1 MLEWSIPEAED
12 EDWINSCIAV
22 SGTMASDASF
32 ANIYLL
38 RNKYSTK
45 ISRYKDFIIRKY
57 SGKGARCGYTFPLGK
72 GDVAKALA
80 EIEKDAKECGER
92 LQFAFVTEE
101 QKEVLE
107 NAMPARFCYSSDA
120 GDSDYIYLR
129 SELASL
135 SGKAFHKKKNHF
147 SKFVRTYP
155 DYKYYEI
162 GACNIYDAQKVA
174 DAWYYEHLQDEDA
187 SQLAEYKAIKEALE
201 NFEELGLIG
210 GIIYV
215 NDSPCAMTIASKI
228 NENTVDVH
236 FEKAVGEYALN
247 GGYAAI
253 NKLFSEKLD
262 GVTWLN
268 REEDIGIEGLRKAK
282 LSYRPKI
289 MLKNTVQLKNKAFKR
304 SKIVKIIRTQA
315 EGRILCYQ
323 KF

>member
-72 GDVAKALA
+72 GDVAKAFA

-174 DAWYYEHLQDEDA
+174 DAWYYEHLHDEDA

-228 NENTVDVH
+228 NENTVDFH

-289 MLKNTVQLKNKAFKR
+289 MLKKYSAVEK
-304 SKIVKIIRTQA
+304 
-315 EGRILCYQ
+315 
-323 KF
+323 

>member
-80 EIEKDAKECGER
+80 EIEKDAKEGGER

-289 MLKNTVQLKNKAFKR
+289 MLKKYSAVEK
-304 SKIVKIIRTQA
+304 
-315 EGRILCYQ
+315 
-323 KF
+323 

>member
-45 ISRYKDFIIRKY
+45 ISRYKDFIIGKY

-187 SQLAEYKAIKEALE
+187 SQLAEYKAIKEALD

-289 MLKNTVQLKNKAFKR
+289 MLKKYSAVEK
-304 SKIVKIIRTQA
+304 
-315 EGRILCYQ
+315 
-323 KF
+323 

>member
-72 GDVAKALA
+72 GDVTKALA

-236 FEKAVGEYALN
+236 FEKAVGDYALN

-289 MLKNTVQLKNKAFKR
+289 MLKKYSAVEK
-304 SKIVKIIRTQA
+304 
-315 EGRILCYQ
+315 
-323 KF
+323 

>member
-215 NDSPCAMTIASKI
+215 NDSPCSMTIASKI

-289 MLKNTVQLKNKAFKR
+289 MLKKYSAVEK
-304 SKIVKIIRTQA
+304 
-315 EGRILCYQ
+315 
-323 KF
+323 

>member
-101 QKEVLE
+101 QKEVIE

-174 DAWYYEHLQDEDA
+174 DAWYYEHLRDEDA
-187 SQLAEYKAIKEALE
+187 SQLAEYKAIKEALD

-289 MLKNTVQLKNKAFKR
+289 MLKKYSAVEK
-304 SKIVKIIRTQA
+304 
-315 EGRILCYQ
+315 
-323 KF
+323 

>member
-12 EDWINSCIAV
+12 EDWINRCIAV

-107 NAMPARFCYSSDA
+107 NVMPARFCYSSDA

-289 MLKNTVQLKNKAFKR
+289 MLKKYSAVEK
-304 SKIVKIIRTQA
+304 
-315 EGRILCYQ
+315 
-323 KF
+323 

>member
-72 GDVAKALA
+72 GDVAKVLA

-92 LQFAFVTEE
+92 LQFAFITEE

-289 MLKNTVQLKNKAFKR
+289 MLKKYSAVEK
-304 SKIVKIIRTQA
+304 
-315 EGRILCYQ
+315 
-323 KF
+323 

>member
-187 SQLAEYKAIKEALE
+187 SQLAEYKAIKEALD

-228 NENTVDVH
+228 NENTVDVN

-289 MLKNTVQLKNKAFKR
+289 MLKKYSAVEK
-304 SKIVKIIRTQA
+304 
-315 EGRILCYQ
+315 
-323 KF
+323 

>member
-1 MLEWSIPEAED
+1 MLELSIPEAED

-253 NKLFSEKLD
+253 NKLFSEKLG

-289 MLKNTVQLKNKAFKR
+289 MLKKYSAVEK
-304 SKIVKIIRTQA
+304 
-315 EGRILCYQ
+315 
-323 KF
+323 

>member
-1 MLEWSIPEAED
+1 MLEWFIPEAED

-72 GDVAKALA
+72 GDIAKALA

-92 LQFAFVTEE
+92 LQFAFITEE

-187 SQLAEYKAIKEALE
+187 SQLAEYKAIKEALD

-289 MLKNTVQLKNKAFKR
+289 MLKKYSAVEK
-304 SKIVKIIRTQA
+304 
-315 EGRILCYQ
+315 
-323 KF
+323 

>member
-72 GDVAKALA
+72 GDVTKALA

-129 SELASL
+129 SEPASL

-289 MLKNTVQLKNKAFKR
+289 MLKKYSAVEK
-304 SKIVKIIRTQA
+304 
-315 EGRILCYQ
+315 
-323 KF
+323 

>member
-72 GDVAKALA
+72 GDIAKALA
-80 EIEKDAKECGER
+80 EIEKDAKECGEC
-92 LQFAFVTEE
+92 LQFAFITEE

-174 DAWYYEHLQDEDA
+174 DAWYYERLQDEDA

-289 MLKNTVQLKNKAFKR
+289 MLKKYSAVEK
-304 SKIVKIIRTQA
+304 
-315 EGRILCYQ
+315 
-323 KF
+323 

>member
-129 SELASL
+129 SELALL

-289 MLKNTVQLKNKAFKR
+289 MLKKYSAVEK
-304 SKIVKIIRTQA
+304 
-315 EGRILCYQ
+315 
-323 KF
+323 

>member
-187 SQLAEYKAIKEALE
+187 SQLAEYKAIKEALD

-282 LSYRPKI
+282 LSYSAVEK
-289 MLKNTVQLKNKAFKR
+289 
-304 SKIVKIIRTQA
+304 
-315 EGRILCYQ
+315 
-323 KF
+323 

>member
-72 GDVAKALA
+72 GDVTKALA

-107 NAMPARFCYSSDA
+107 NTMPARFCYSSDA

-187 SQLAEYKAIKEALE
+187 SQLAECKAIKEALE

-236 FEKAVGEYALN
+236 FEKAVGDYALN

-289 MLKNTVQLKNKAFKR
+289 MLKKYSAVEK
-304 SKIVKIIRTQA
+304 
-315 EGRILCYQ
+315 
-323 KF
+323 

>member
-187 SQLAEYKAIKEALE
+187 SQLAEYKAIKKALE

-289 MLKNTVQLKNKAFKR
+289 MLKKYSAVEK
-304 SKIVKIIRTQA
+304 
-315 EGRILCYQ
+315 
-323 KF
+323 

>member
-174 DAWYYEHLQDEDA
+174 DAWYYEHLQDDDA
-187 SQLAEYKAIKEALE
+187 SQLAEYKAIKEALD

-289 MLKNTVQLKNKAFKR
+289 MLKKYSAVEK
-304 SKIVKIIRTQA
+304 
-315 EGRILCYQ
+315 
-323 KF
+323 

>member
-45 ISRYKDFIIRKY
+45 ISRYKDFIISKY

-187 SQLAEYKAIKEALE
+187 SQLAEYKAIKEALD

-289 MLKNTVQLKNKAFKR
+289 MLKKYSAVEK
-304 SKIVKIIRTQA
+304 
-315 EGRILCYQ
+315 
-323 KF
+323 

>member
-187 SQLAEYKAIKEALE
+187 SQLAEYKAIKEALD

-289 MLKNTVQLKNKAFKR
+289 MLKKYRAVEK
-304 SKIVKIIRTQA
+304 
-315 EGRILCYQ
+315 
-323 KF
+323 

>member
-92 LQFAFVTEE
+92 LQFSFVTEE
-101 QKEVLE
+101 KKEVLE

-187 SQLAEYKAIKEALE
+187 SQLAEYKAIKEALD

-289 MLKNTVQLKNKAFKR
+289 MLKKYSAVEK
-304 SKIVKIIRTQA
+304 
-315 EGRILCYQ
+315 
-323 KF
+323 

>member
-12 EDWINSCIAV
+12 EDWINRCIAV

-72 GDVAKALA
+72 GDVTKALA

-289 MLKNTVQLKNKAFKR
+289 MLKKYSAVEK
-304 SKIVKIIRTQA
+304 
-315 EGRILCYQ
+315 
-323 KF
+323 

>member
-72 GDVAKALA
+72 GDVTKALA

-174 DAWYYEHLQDEDA
+174 DAWHYEHLQDEDA

-253 NKLFSEKLD
+253 NKLFSEKLG

-289 MLKNTVQLKNKAFKR
+289 MLKKYSAVEK
-304 SKIVKIIRTQA
+304 
-315 EGRILCYQ
+315 
-323 KF
+323 

>member
-57 SGKGARCGYTFPLGK
+57 YGKGARCGYTFPLGK

-174 DAWYYEHLQDEDA
+174 DAWYYEHLHDEDA

-289 MLKNTVQLKNKAFKR
+289 MLKKYSAVEK
-304 SKIVKIIRTQA
+304 
-315 EGRILCYQ
+315 
-323 KF
+323 

>member
-72 GDVAKALA
+72 GDVTKALA

-147 SKFVRTYP
+147 LKFVRTYP

-174 DAWYYEHLQDEDA
+174 EAWYYEHLQDEDA

-289 MLKNTVQLKNKAFKR
+289 MLKKYSAVEK
-304 SKIVKIIRTQA
+304 
-315 EGRILCYQ
+315 
-323 KF
+323 

>member
-135 SGKAFHKKKNHF
+135 LGKAFHKKKNHF

-174 DAWYYEHLQDEDA
+174 DAWYYEHLHDEDA

-289 MLKNTVQLKNKAFKR
+289 MLKKYSAVEK
-304 SKIVKIIRTQA
+304 
-315 EGRILCYQ
+315 
-323 KF
+323 

>member
-92 LQFAFVTEE
+92 LQFAFITEE

-174 DAWYYEHLQDEDA
+174 DAWYYEHPQDEDA

-289 MLKNTVQLKNKAFKR
+289 MLKKYSAVEK
-304 SKIVKIIRTQA
+304 
-315 EGRILCYQ
+315 
-323 KF
+323 

>member
-1 MLEWSIPEAED
+1 MLEWFIPEAED

-45 ISRYKDFIIRKY
+45 ISRYKDFVIRKY

-147 SKFVRTYP
+147 SKFVRRYP

-247 GGYAAI
+247 GGYAAV

-289 MLKNTVQLKNKAFKR
+289 MLKKYSAVEK
-304 SKIVKIIRTQA
+304 
-315 EGRILCYQ
+315 
-323 KF
+323 

>member
-72 GDVAKALA
+72 GDIAKALA
-80 EIEKDAKECGER
+80 EIEKDAKECGEC
-92 LQFAFVTEE
+92 LQFAFITEE

-174 DAWYYEHLQDEDA
+174 DAWYYEHLQDDDA

-289 MLKNTVQLKNKAFKR
+289 MLKKYSAVEK
-304 SKIVKIIRTQA
+304 
-315 EGRILCYQ
+315 
-323 KF
+323 

>member
-282 LSYRPKI
+282 LSYMPKI
-289 MLKNTVQLKNKAFKR
+289 MLKKYSAVEK
-304 SKIVKIIRTQA
+304 
-315 EGRILCYQ
+315 
-323 KF
+323 

>member
-228 NENTVDVH
+228 YENTVDVH

-289 MLKNTVQLKNKAFKR
+289 MLKKYSAVEK
-304 SKIVKIIRTQA
+304 
-315 EGRILCYQ
+315 
-323 KF
+323 

>member
-72 GDVAKALA
+72 GDIAKALA
-80 EIEKDAKECGER
+80 EIEKDAKECGEC
-92 LQFAFVTEE
+92 LQFAFITEE

-187 SQLAEYKAIKEALE
+187 SQLAEYKAIKEGLE

-289 MLKNTVQLKNKAFKR
+289 MLKKYSAVEK
-304 SKIVKIIRTQA
+304 
-315 EGRILCYQ
+315 
-323 KF
+323 

>member
-201 NFEELGLIG
+201 SFEELGLIG

-289 MLKNTVQLKNKAFKR
+289 MLKKYSAVEK
-304 SKIVKIIRTQA
+304 
-315 EGRILCYQ
+315 
-323 KF
+323 

>member
-72 GDVAKALA
+72 GDVAMALA

-187 SQLAEYKAIKEALE
+187 SQLAEYKAIKEALD

-289 MLKNTVQLKNKAFKR
+289 MLKKYSAVEK
-304 SKIVKIIRTQA
+304 
-315 EGRILCYQ
+315 
-323 KF
+323 

>member
-72 GDVAKALA
+72 GDVAKVLA

-187 SQLAEYKAIKEALE
+187 SQLAEYKAIKEALD

-289 MLKNTVQLKNKAFKR
+289 MLKKYSAVEK
-304 SKIVKIIRTQA
+304 
-315 EGRILCYQ
+315 
-323 KF
+323 

>member
-72 GDVAKALA
+72 GDIAKALA
-80 EIEKDAKECGER
+80 EIEKDAKECGEC
-92 LQFAFVTEE
+92 LQFAFITEE

-120 GDSDYIYLR
+120 GDRDYIYLR

-289 MLKNTVQLKNKAFKR
+289 MLKKYSAVEK
-304 SKIVKIIRTQA
+304 
-315 EGRILCYQ
+315 
-323 KF
+323 

>member
-1 MLEWSIPEAED
+1 MLEWFIPEAED

-45 ISRYKDFIIRKY
+45 ISRYKDFVIRKY

-247 GGYAAI
+247 GGYAAV

-289 MLKNTVQLKNKAFKR
+289 MLKKYSAVEK
-304 SKIVKIIRTQA
+304 
-315 EGRILCYQ
+315 
-323 KF
+323 

>member
-38 RNKYSTK
+38 HNKYSTK

-289 MLKNTVQLKNKAFKR
+289 MLKKYSAVEK
-304 SKIVKIIRTQA
+304 
-315 EGRILCYQ
+315 
-323 KF
+323 

>member
-38 RNKYSTK
+38 RTKQSTK

-187 SQLAEYKAIKEALE
+187 SQLAEYKAIKEALD

-236 FEKAVGEYALN
+236 FEKAVDEYALN

-289 MLKNTVQLKNKAFKR
+289 MLKKYSAVEK
-304 SKIVKIIRTQA
+304 
-315 EGRILCYQ
+315 
-323 KF
+323 

>member
-187 SQLAEYKAIKEALE
+187 SQLAEYKAIKAALD

-289 MLKNTVQLKNKAFKR
+289 MLKKYSAVEK
-304 SKIVKIIRTQA
+304 
-315 EGRILCYQ
+315 
-323 KF
+323 